1 MATQSDVNALKSEL
15 RQLQSQNHELEREI
29 SALGNSLQNALGT
42 VSSAEHSAIGALEN
56 GTSSLTS
63 DDKTLKGVA
72 LVEEDIRE
80 RMILYK
86 NIENAYKTIRGLK
99 NDLAAHQGNEKTV
112 RRIITAMVEND
123 EHAFASDET
132 VREQSE
138 KMYLQ
143 TQYYFLSH
151 IMMDLQL
158 RKSGES
164 AAADRARAK
173 ALEMDERKSA
183 WVYFMI
189 ALKNEK
195 PEAQSYWLT
204 RIMEKPLMGNEKE
217 QLKVLT
223 LLCLKDDNEDSER
236 IRSYIGLDKL
246 GEIDKDDIVNRVTA
260 LYGQATVV
268 KPPEFRH
275 IDKYVS
281 EKVKLS
287 AALKGAMNNE
297 EVGSYVVKLRES
309 EGDKMR
315 RDVVT
320 QMFDSI
326 LETCHS
332 PKAQEIYDEIAYQ
345 EKIIEAKGRI
355 EEAMAKKAQEE
366 VEKVSN
372 IDLEECLFRW
382 LNDNEHYNGK
392 REINALAY
400 SKFKPSYRRAYKNF
414 VKNYRSCYSE
424 SVSVKIDEYNTKTP
438 LQSIDEEMKKIDEF
452 CRTECA
458 KEKAAVKDTK
468 FILFT
473 VFGALL
479 LVGGI
484 IMNFALSIGVAGNVL
499 AALAAVAG
507 VALLVL
513 AAVTKF
519 KNYKRRIEIGKKWEK
534 NAVLYAEKM
543 QYVFGD
549 IQSFRELYRAYD
561 ATVLDESFF

>member
-15 RQLQSQNHELEREI
+15 RQVQSENHEMEREI
-29 SALGNSLQNALGT
+29 SALGNSLQSALGT
-42 VSSAEHSAIGALEN
+42 VTSAKNAALGALEN
-56 GTSSLTS
+56 GTSSLAN

-72 LVEEDIRE
+72 IVEEDIRE

-99 NDLAAHQGNEKTV
+99 NHLAAHQGNEKTV
-112 RRIITAMVEND
+112 RRILTAMVEND

-132 VREQSE
+132 MREQSE
-138 KMYLQ
+138 KIYLQ
-143 TQYYFLSH
+143 TQHYFLSH
-151 IMMDLQL
+151 VMMDLRL

-173 ALEMDERKSA
+173 ALEMDERKSV

-189 ALKNEK
+189 AVRGGKS
-195 PEAQSYWLT
+195 EAQSYWLS
-204 RIMEKPLMGNEKE
+204 RIMEKPLSGNEKE

-223 LLCLKDDNEDSER
+223 LLCLKDKNENSDN

-246 GEIDKDDIVNRVTA
+246 GEIDNDEIVGRIANV
-260 LYGQATVV
+260 YGGETVV

-297 EVGSYVVKLRES
+297 EIGAYVNNLRNGGE
-309 EGDKMR
+309 DKMR
-315 RDVVT
+315 RDIVT

-345 EKIIEAKGRI
+345 EKIIEAKGRL
-355 EEAMAKKAQEE
+355 EEAMAKRAQEE
-366 VEKVSN
+366 VEKVSDIN
-372 IDLEECLFRW
+372 LEECLFRW
-382 LNDNEHYNGK
+382 LNDGEHYNGK
-392 REINALAY
+392 HEINELAY
-400 SKFKPSYRRAYKNF
+400 SKFKPSYKRAYKKY
-414 VKNYRSCYSE
+414 VQNYRSGYGE
-424 SVSVKIDEYNTKTP
+424 SLCVKIDEYNTKTSFG
-438 LQSIDEEMKKIDEF
+438 SIDEETKKIDEF
-452 CRTECA
+452 CRTECS
-458 KEKAAVKDTK
+458 KEKTAVKDTK

-473 VFGALL
+473 IFGALL

-484 IMNFALSIGVAGNVL
+484 VMNFALSFGVASKVL
-499 AALAAVAG
+499 GAVAAIAG
-507 VALLVL
+507 VLLLVL
-513 AAVTKF
+513 AAIAKF
-519 KNYKRRIEIGKKWEK
+519 RNYKRRIEIGKKWEQ
-534 NAVLYAEKM
+534 NASEYAEKM
-543 QYVFGD
+543 RYVFGD
-549 IQSFRELYRAYD
+549 IQSYRELYRAYD